1 MLRTELDRAGS
12 PSPNPWKDSSFILS
26 ETEAQDSLELQ
37 RDGLSFVAEWG
48 TCSGKGPV
56 GAGRHQ
62 QVPVEAQAGN
72 HGGLGQAGDGG
83 TKEKLFLDIFG
94 RPGQSAG
101 RSESTTVRFRPQDIA
116 MV

>member
-1 MLRTELDRAGS
+1 MELDRAGS

-37 RDGLSFVAEWG
+37 RDRLSFVAEWG
-48 TCSGKGPV
+48 TRSGKGPV

-72 HGGLGQAGDGG
+72 HGGLGQAGAGG
-83 TKEKLFLDIFG
+83 TREKLLLGIFG
-94 RPGQSAG
+94 RRGQSAG
-101 RSESTTVRFRPQDIA
+101 RSERTAVRFQPRDIA
-116 MV
+116 IV